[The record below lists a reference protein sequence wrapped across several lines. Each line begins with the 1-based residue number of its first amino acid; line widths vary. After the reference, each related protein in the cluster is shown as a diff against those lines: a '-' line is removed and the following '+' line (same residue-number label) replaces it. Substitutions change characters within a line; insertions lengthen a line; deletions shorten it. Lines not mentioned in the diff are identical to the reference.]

1 MAVETVK
8 TEPILDIDGTLARF
22 GGDKE
27 LFIEMS
33 GMLLEDAPDLLSELG
48 RAIDA
53 ENAHDVRMRAH
64 ALKGLLLGCGG
75 VRAAHIAQVLENA
88 GQAANLRQA
97 PAQFATLQDEF
108 QQLTRALQQFRA
120 LSEVAHTSNGS
131 PST

>member
-8 TEPILDIDGTLARF
+8 TEPILDINGTLARF

-33 GMLLEDAPDLLSELG
+33 GMLLEDAPDLLLELG

-88 GQAANLRQA
+88 GQAATLGQA
-97 PAQFATLQDEF
+97 PSQFATLQDEF
-108 QQLTRALQQFRA
+108 KLLTRALQQYRA
-120 LSEVAHTSNGS
+120 
-131 PST
+131 

>member
-1 MAVETVK
+1 MAVESVK

-22 GGDKE
+22 GGDKD

-33 GMLLEDAPDLLSELG
+33 GMLLEDAPGLLADLG
-48 RAIDA
+48 RAVDA

-88 GQAANLRQA
+88 GQASDLRQA
-97 PAQFATLQDEF
+97 PSQFATLQDEF
-108 QQLTRALQQFRA
+108 TQLTSALTRYRA
-120 LSEVAHTSNGS
+120 
-131 PST
+131 

>member
-8 TEPILDIDGTLARF
+8 TEPILDIEGTLTRF

-33 GMLLEDAPDLLSELG
+33 GMLLEDAPGLLAELG
-48 RAIDA
+48 GAVDA
-53 ENAHDVRMRAH
+53 KNAHDVRMRAH

-88 GQAANLRQA
+88 GQSSDLRQA
-97 PAQFATLQDEF
+97 SSQFGTLQDEF
-108 QQLTRALQQFRA
+108 KQLASALQEYRA
-120 LSEVAHTSNGS
+120 
-131 PST
+131 